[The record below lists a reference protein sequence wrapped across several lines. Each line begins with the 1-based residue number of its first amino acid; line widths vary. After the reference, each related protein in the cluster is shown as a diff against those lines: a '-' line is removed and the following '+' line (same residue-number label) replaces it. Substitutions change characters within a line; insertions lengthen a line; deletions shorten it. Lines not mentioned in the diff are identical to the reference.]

1 MRTTENLNF
10 VFHEAIDVIKR
21 KVTINLPDK
30 MLEHLALLGKSPIL
44 PRLRTKCVNYNAFGG
59 THLGD
64 ELRMLDVV
72 QRCKASIYEFFFFDE
87 QPIKFEYKGDEI
99 EISRETFDTD
109 IQWLL
114 LASDIGKAGTNSDNR
129 AVVSTLFNDLLVTDE
144 HSRWLFEHREDLP
157 QIYCEL
163 DIPAFDFSNSDL
175 SFAPI
180 ALVVYIT
187 CQIARSRGIEE
198 ERIARLSLNEGDI
211 NELQKLGIDYKKST
225 MRDLWNSHIRFGEM
239 FFDGLVVLDS
249 RSAALV
255 RLSLCHHLSQGIYP
269 RCFANGELQL
279 TGRGADLAI
288 FLEFVD
294 KLDAFI
300 NRGGLDPHKSFDN
313 VKNIFKSTTRV
324 KNDQNQIDIRI
335 VWERISRIDWIKLA
349 EELSR

>member
-1 MRTTENLNF
+1 MCTTENLGF

-21 KVTINLPDK
+21 KVTIDLPDK

-44 PRLRTKCVNYNAFGG
+44 PRLRTTCVNYNAFGG

-72 QRCKASIYEFFFFDE
+72 QRCKASICKFLFFDE

-114 LASDIGKAGTNSDNR
+114 LASDIGKAGTNSDNCS
-129 AVVSTLFNDLLVTDE
+129 VVSMLFNDLLVTDE

-163 DIPAFDFSNSDL
+163 GIPAFDFSNSDL
-175 SFAPI
+175 SLAPI
-180 ALVVYIT
+180 VLVIYVT
-187 CQIARSRGIEE
+187 CEIAMSKGIEE
-198 ERIARLSLNEGDI
+198 ERIAKLYLNEGDI

-225 MRDLWNSHIRFGEM
+225 MRDLWNSHVRFGEM
-239 FFDGLVVLDS
+239 FFDRFVVLDN
-249 RSAALV
+249 RLAALA

-279 TGRGADLAI
+279 TGRGADLAV
-288 FLEFVD
+288 FFEGMD
-294 KLDAFI
+294 KLDASI

-313 VKNIFKSTTRV
+313 VKNIFKSITRI
-324 KNDQNQIDIRI
+324 KNGQNEIDIRMA
-335 VWERISRIDWIKLA
+335 WERISGIDWIKLA